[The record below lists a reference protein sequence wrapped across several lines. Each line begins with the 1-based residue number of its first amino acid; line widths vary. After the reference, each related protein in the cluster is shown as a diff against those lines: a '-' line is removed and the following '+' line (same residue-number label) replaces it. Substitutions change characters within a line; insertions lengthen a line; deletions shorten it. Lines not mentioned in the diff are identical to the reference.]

1 MRNKLLSKIKNLII
15 VISFIMVGSTHALHA
30 QQKADVVIE
39 TKFDNIEIK
48 LLPNIAPN
56 HVNNFLKLAASGFY
70 DGTIFHRV
78 IPGFMIQGGD
88 PFTKSLDKEVYGQG
102 NPGYTIPAEFNNQP
116 HIRGAVSMARS
127 KDPDGAG
134 SQFFIVVDNARFLD
148 KQYTLF
154 GRVVSGMEVVDTI
167 VAQKRDKRD
176 NPLERIEVKIRV
188 IANSAVKKSSSSQ

>member
-1 MRNKLLSKIKNLII
+1 MRNKLLSI
-15 VISFIMVGSTHALHA
+15 VKTLCVVVSLMFIAGAPAVNAD
-30 QQKADVVIE
+30 QKADVVIE
-39 TKFDNIEIK
+39 TKFGNIEIR

-56 HVNNFLKLAASGFY
+56 HVNNFLKLAASDFY

-102 NPGYTIPAEFNNQP
+102 NPGYMIPAEFNNQP
-116 HIRGAVSMARS
+116 HVRGAVSMARS
-127 KDPDGAG
+127 KDPDSAG
-134 SQFFIVVDNARFLD
+134 SQFFIVVDKARFLD

-154 GRVVSGMEVVDTI
+154 GRVVSGMDVADKI
-167 VAQKRDKRD
+167 VSQKRDNRD

-188 IANSAVKKSSSSQ
+188 VNNSSAKK